1 MRKKIIQDLDGLKG
15 CFVAGGA
22 LTSIYTN
29 KPINDYDIYPKSK
42 KDMLNACQWAFDN
55 KYWVAYISDR
65 ALTFVKG
72 EDDVLQIMTFSTY
85 KKANDIFKDFDFT
98 INMAAL
104 DLDSGKEYF
113 HKNFLKHN
121 AQRFLKFNPKAK
133 FPYASAMRVNKYQE
147 RGYTIGNAEYFKI
160 LLACQKVN
168 ISSWE
173 ELKNQIGGVYGDL
186 IEIPEDGKFTM
197 KKAISAMSK
206 IKPQDTPP
214 QEDITCMEDI
224 AIMFWP
230 QEKKVKYYDGSYK
243 IFGEYIESYGLSKKS
258 IEKLNSLKLIEV
270 SDRDVHGDYLYKVVK
285 VLPDGSYVSEHNNRF
300 TYTVGQIVESGDPY
314 IFCGYKGFISQYT
327 YFNWFDIQSGKKA
340 VLKLSYSDE
349 DVVTPK
355 TKRNGKK
362 IQVKKCKVESVLS
375 VKKVAKFTGNKINN
389 DYGIDITSF

>member
-1 MRKKIIQDLDGLKG
+1 MKNKILQDLEGLKG

-42 KDMLNACQWAFDN
+42 KAMLKACEWALDN

-65 ALTFVKG
+65 ALTFARG
-72 EDDVLQIMTFSTY
+72 EDDVLQIITFSFY
-85 KKANDIFKDFDFT
+85 KKAKDIFKDFDFT
-98 INMAAL
+98 INMAAI
-104 DLDSGKEYF
+104 DLDSGKEHF
-113 HKNFLKHN
+113 DKNFLKHN
-121 AQRFLKFNPKAK
+121 SQRFLKFNSRTK

-173 ELKNQIGGVYGDL
+173 ELKSQIGGIYGDL

-206 IKPQDTPP
+206 IKPQETPP

-224 AIMFWP
+224 SIMFWP
-230 QEKKVKYYDGSYK
+230 KNKKVKYYDGAYR
-243 IFGEYIESYGLSKKS
+243 IFGQYIENYNLSEKS
-258 IEKLNSLKLIEV
+258 TEKLDTLKLIEV
-270 SDRDVHGDYLYKVVK
+270 SERDFHGDYLYKVVK
-285 VLPDGSYVSEHNNRF
+285 VLPNGDFVSEYNSKF
-300 TYTVGQIVESGDPY
+300 VYKVGEFAESGDPY
-314 IFCGYKGFISQYT
+314 IFCGYKDKIAQYT
-327 YFNWFDIQSGKKA
+327 YFNWPDIQSGKKA
-340 VLKLSYSDE
+340 VLKLSYEDE
-349 DVVTPK
+349 DIVTEK
-355 TKRNGKK
+355 GKRDGKK

-375 VKKVAKFTGNKINN
+375 IKKVAKLTGKKIS
-389 DYGIDITSF
+389 DDSGIQIESF